1 MVQEVKA
8 KYLTS
13 IDEDTGQQVNV
24 QFVPPEPSG
33 GDLGGITEEERS
45 MIHSGSDIS
54 ESYSIYKGKIL
65 VSCGDSILAGWGWQ
79 EGTGFFKPL
88 KEKYTNATWINKA
101 ESGSNMAVTTSPK
114 HTPIVKQIKS
124 LTGTINGIMFDGGVN
139 DANNGIPIGSVTN
152 SYDSTFN
159 ESTFCGALESAI
171 QFLMNNY
178 PLAVKFFVLPY
189 RFSKD
194 DSYLSS
200 VYDKS
205 IEICE
210 KWEMPYLDFRKY
222 GQLAMTT
229 TNKNKYTRNPNTGVA
244 DSVHRKEEW
253 YRTFG
258 SPIVDSEFR
267 FLGIGYQKIETEP
280 TIVRVSGVRLN
291 VNTLELKVG
300 DTHQLTETVLPTN
313 ATNKSVT
320 WSVNNSNV
328 SVLNGKVTA
337 NTIGTSIV
345 TVKTND
351 GSYTATCNIT
361 VVAKEQTINVTSVSL
376 DKNTLSMN
384 IGDTQKLVAKVL
396 PITATNKA
404 VTWKSNNTNATV
416 VDGTITANK
425 AGSAII
431 TVTTVDGGYT
441 DTCSVTIQEQ
451 VVEEH
456 TELESVTLDGNC
468 YFDTELLADI
478 NTNTEQKVNVKSG
491 STYLFGARDNNYK
504 FGFSVTDNFYAVR
517 GALSSSAKNT
527 VYWEDDWVVKQNKE
541 TFTFNDQL
549 VQCDTIQELSM
560 TSSIYIGNMSNN
572 NVMAGNGMIGKFYYL
587 KVYSGTTLIAEIVP
601 VRKTDSTLCLYDKTR
616 NKYLYNKGSGILS
629 V

>member
-24 QFVPPEPSG
+24 QFIPPEPSG
-33 GDLGGITEEERS
+33 NDLGGITEEERN
-45 MIHSGSDIS
+45 MIYSGTGSS
-54 ESYSIYKGKIL
+54 ETYSIYKGKIL

-79 EGTGFFKPL
+79 EGTGFFQPL
-88 KEKYTNATWINKA
+88 KEKYTNATWLNKA
-101 ESGSNMAVTTSPK
+101 ESGANMAVTSSQK
-114 HTPIVKQIKS
+114 HTPILTQIKS

-139 DANNGIPIGSVTN
+139 DANNRVSIGSVTD

-456 TELESVTLDGNC
+456 TELESATLDGNC
-468 YFDTELLADI
+468 YFNTELLADI
-478 NTNTEQKVNVKSG
+478 NTNTEQKINVKSG

-517 GALSSSAKNT
+517 GVLTSNARNT
-527 VYWEDDWVVKQNKE
+527 AYWEDDWVVKQHKE
-541 TFTFNDQL
+541 TFTFNDQP

-560 TSSIYIGNMSNN
+560 TSPMYIGNMSNN
-572 NVMAGNGMIGKFYYL
+572 NATAGNGMVGKFYYL
-587 KVYSGTTLIAEIVP
+587 KVYSGTTLISEIVP
-601 VRKTDSTLCLYDKTR
+601 VRKSDRTLCLYDKIR
-616 NKYLYNKGSGILS
+616 KKYMYNKGSGILS